1 MTDRPTPTP
10 GDVLT
15 DVIVQTS
22 FEVIA
27 IVTRVA
33 AEHDLSL
40 TSVRMLGIL
49 RDRTLTMAQL
59 ADYLGLERSTVSGLV
74 DRAEK
79 RGLVERR
86 ASAADGRSTEL
97 VITTTGQGLAALAAG
112 NISGRLAP
120 IVERMPVELQKSL
133 PAILAAL
140 SPATGGA
147 GVPASG
153 VESM

>member
-1 MTDRPTPTP
+1 MPEETAAAASDA
-10 GDVLT
+10 LT
-15 DVIVQTS
+15 DVLVQTS

-79 RGLVERR
+79 RGLVARR

-97 VITTTGQGLAALAAG
+97 VITDAGQELAALAGG
-112 NISGRLAP
+112 NVSVRIVP
-120 IVERMPVELQKSL
+120 IVERMPADLHKSL
-133 PAILAAL
+133 PAILAAI
-140 SPATGGA
+140 SPSHLG
-147 GVPASG
+147 
-153 VESM
+153 

>member
-1 MTDRPTPTP
+1 MPEETAAAASDA
-10 GDVLT
+10 LT
-15 DVIVQTS
+15 DVLVQTS

-79 RGLVERR
+79 RGLVARR

-97 VITTTGQGLAALAAG
+97 VITDAGQELAALAGG
-112 NISGRLAP
+112 NISVRIAP
-120 IVERMPVELQKSL
+120 IVERMPADLHKSL
-133 PAILAAL
+133 PAILAAI
-140 SPATGGA
+140 SPSHLG
-147 GVPASG
+147 
-153 VESM
+153 